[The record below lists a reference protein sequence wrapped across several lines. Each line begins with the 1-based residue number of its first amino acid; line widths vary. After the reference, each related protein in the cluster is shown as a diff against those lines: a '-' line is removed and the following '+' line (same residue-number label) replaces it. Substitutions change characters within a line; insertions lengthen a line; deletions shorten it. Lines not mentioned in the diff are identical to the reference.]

1 LQDVGEQGAAR
12 GSLAEEGEN
21 QRCHAEVGE
30 CTEDGVVALQN
41 PEGSESDN
49 SEIIGDKI
57 LYDNRN
63 TLDEDVDQRYEN
75 AYLDVS
81 KCLQCAIR

>member
-1 LQDVGEQGAAR
+1 MKKTACRYILILLLLLLPVFHACGEGA
-12 GSLAEEGEN
+12 SLSVDPTGLTEGFS
-21 QRCHAEVGE
+21 A
-30 CTEDGVVALQN
+30 
-41 PEGSESDN
+41 
-49 SEIIGDKI
+49 I